1 MPHHF
6 AKLYSNHH
14 RMSERERQLEHNVE
28 KRIGLICGT
37 LYSVITLK
45 AFFPKSPA
53 KNVGQGPADVS
64 KA

>member
-6 AKLYSNHH
+6 AKLYSNHTQTQK
-14 RMSERERQLEHNVE
+14 EREIEQRIE

-53 KNVGQGPADVS
+53 KNVDQAQGDVS
-64 KA
+64 KD